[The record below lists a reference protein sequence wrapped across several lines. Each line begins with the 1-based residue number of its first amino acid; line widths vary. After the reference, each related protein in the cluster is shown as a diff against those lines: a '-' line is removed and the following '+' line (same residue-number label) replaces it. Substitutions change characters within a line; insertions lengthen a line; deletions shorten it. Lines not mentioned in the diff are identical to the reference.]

1 VGEDY
6 LQQAA
11 EIYDVS
17 TPDWPGDFDF
27 YRALAIIP
35 GHSFQHMLTP
45 ADQLAC
51 LLNIRRHLL
60 PGGRLVVHLDHQDL
74 DWLEALPAEAGA
86 SFETAERVIHLRTG
100 QTVQAARSWAY
111 ERSTQ
116 TTSVITEWYIYD
128 EGGGL
133 VDHRER
139 GLIKLHC
146 VFCCEMEHVLARAGF
161 TIEAL
166 YGDFLGAPL
175 TDQSSEMVWVAR
187 CSET

>member
-1 VGEDY
+1 MGEDY

-17 TPDWPGDFDF
+17 TPEWPGDFDF

-45 ADQLAC
+45 ADQFAC

-74 DWLEALPAEAGA
+74 DWLGALPAEAGV
-86 SFETAERVIHLRTG
+86 SFETAERVLHPRTG

-116 TTSVITEWYIYD
+116 TTSVITEWYMYD

-133 VDHRER
+133 VDHWER

-146 VFCCEMEHVLARAGF
+146 VFCCEMEHLLARAGF

-187 CSET
+187 RSES